1 MVVHH
6 HSKCGGHSHCFDGD
20 MFLVVEGQDSK
31 RAYLNLKLLFFS
43 KIRGMKVHT
52 CHITKSHQIVMLNNH
67 TPPG

>member
-6 HSKCGGHSHCFDGD
+6 HSKCGGHSHCVDGD

-31 RAYLNLKLLFFS
+31 RAYLNLKLFFS

-52 CHITKSHQIVMLNNH
+52 CHITKSH
-67 TPPG
+67 